1 MDIEMAGGY
10 NKLTKSNHFMDDTPP
25 SRHNSMM
32 SKSKTKTKHMI
43 SPPAPYLKHN
53 ALRRR
58 MDEMDM
64 KVKAFIS

>member
-1 MDIEMAGGY
+1 MDFELAGGY
-10 NKLTKSNHFMDDTPP
+10 NKLMKSNHFMDDAPP
-25 SRHNSMM
+25 SRHNSMI

-43 SPPAPYLKHN
+43 SPPGPHLKHN

-64 KVKAFIS
+64 KVK